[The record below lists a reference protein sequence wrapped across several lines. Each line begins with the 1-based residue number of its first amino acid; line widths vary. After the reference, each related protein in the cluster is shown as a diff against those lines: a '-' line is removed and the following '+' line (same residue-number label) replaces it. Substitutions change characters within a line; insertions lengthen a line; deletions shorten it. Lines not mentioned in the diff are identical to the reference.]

1 MPLAKLHTAIYL
13 MSMNYYLIKNKGRE
27 FADVISLPNEGW
39 KEIAACLVY
48 RDKKLGLPFVFDD
61 ENERLDSRTALGA
74 EALAEMEKIEYFRE
88 ISRDEYYSY
97 VEDRC
102 RAITELYQSENLYF
116 SGTLPDDW
124 YDLCNEKFCNNRL
137 IDDLAWTDDLEK
149 YVEGEMKTYLE
160 IDLYF
165 WNNLLCIDQ
174 AWYRD
179 VMSRHLYAIASES

>member
-1 MPLAKLHTAIYL
+1 
-13 MSMNYYLIKNKGRE
+13 MNYYLIKNKGRE

-48 RDKKLGLPFVFDD
+48 RDKRLGLPFVFDD

-74 EALAEMEKIEYFRE
+74 EALVEMEKIEYFRE

-97 VEDRC
+97 VADRC
-102 RAITELYQSENLYF
+102 SAITELYQSENSYY
-116 SGTLPDDW
+116 SGTLPHDW

-174 AWYRD
+174 AWHRD
-179 VMSRHLYAIASES
+179 VMSRHLYAIALES